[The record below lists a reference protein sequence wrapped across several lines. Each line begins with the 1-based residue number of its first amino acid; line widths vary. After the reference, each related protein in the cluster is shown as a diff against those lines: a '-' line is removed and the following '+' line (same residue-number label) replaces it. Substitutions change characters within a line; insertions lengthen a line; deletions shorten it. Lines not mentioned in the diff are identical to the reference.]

1 MSVTLSPTPPVPAG
15 LCPGSQPVLAGLWWL
30 QLAAM
35 SWGSCV
41 LWVIFCT
48 LHPNLAR
55 EQRRNWGGGCGF
67 LLVFYNVLCLLMRRR
82 NSNELGGLRF
92 DLQHTLYPKGQQ

>member
-15 LCPGSQPVLAGLWWL
+15 LCPGSQLVLAGLWWL

-55 EQRRNWGGGCGF
+55 EQRRNWGGCGF